1 MLISEYFGQISQL
14 LASYSSAGFL
24 LSSNIVF
31 DTRSD
36 EAGYIRGVL
45 NFVNDT
51 ALHFREYL
59 WIRETQVGKV
69 SYVYHYQTAGGNLI
83 FRYDNALHRPNL
95 EGLDHKHTR
104 KGILV
109 LGNVPS
115 LEDVLLEITG
125 KFSRHDQGERKEQ

>member
-24 LSSNIVF
+24 LSSNIVL

-51 ALHFREYL
+51 ALHFREYI
-59 WIRETQVGKV
+59 WIRETQVENHLRVFLPSQSKAV
-69 SYVYHYQTAGGNLI
+69 S
-83 FRYDNALHRPNL
+83 
-95 EGLDHKHTR
+95 
-104 KGILV
+104 
-109 LGNVPS
+109 
-115 LEDVLLEITG
+115 
-125 KFSRHDQGERKEQ
+125 